1 MPKQKMKKVVILS
14 ASPRLNGNSDTLAK
28 QFKKG
33 AEEEGNSVELI
44 ELAQKKINF
53 CHGCYY
59 CASHDGHCCQQDDAE
74 AIIDKMVAADVL
86 VFATPTYFYSMDA
99 QLKALIDRSVMKY
112 TTITDKDVYII
123 LTSWDPER
131 KDVEKVVEAIRGFTK
146 DCLPNA
152 KEKGVLY
159 GIGVNDKGDVEKT
172 QYPAQAY
179 EMGRNC

>member
-1 MPKQKMKKVVILS
+1 MPQQKMKKVVILS

-112 TTITDKDVYII
+112 TTIT
-123 LTSWDPER
+123 
-131 KDVEKVVEAIRGFTK
+131 EAIRGFTK